1 MAQDDIQLRQI
12 YSQAVSDLQT
22 GRTEE
27 ARDTLLQHLGA
38 FRGTLKRDAL
48 RIIAMS
54 CISDYDEQGA
64 DVDGF
69 VAKVEAGNH
78 GQVRGDLLFGK
89 RYFDRAVGWSRWL
102 PPPPMAQPVLPER
115 PELRVAHARRRMNPE
130 LTSFIYSLNT
140 L

>member
-54 CISDYDEQGA
+54 CISDYDEQKA
-64 DVDGF
+64 EEYVKMMLETDP
-69 VAKVEAGNH
+69 
-78 GQVRGDLLFGK
+78 
-89 RYFDRAVGWSRWL
+89 Y
-102 PPPPMAQPVLPER
+102 
-115 PELRVAHARRRMNPE
+115 
-130 LTSFIYSLNT
+130 
-140 L
+140 

>member
-1 MAQDDIQLRQI
+1 MIQ
-12 YSQAVSDLQT
+12 S
-22 GRTEE
+22 
-27 ARDTLLQHLGA
+27 
-38 FRGTLKRDAL
+38 LKRDAL

-102 PPPPMAQPVLPER
+102 RLNNQHPNLFCPKDLNFELPMPEEER
-115 PELRVAHARRRMNPE
+115 TQN
-130 LTSFIYSLNT
+130 
-140 L
+140 